1 MARRGKL
8 SCGSPHPESSGDAPF
23 VKAEKKIAKVLFKL
37 KFEAME
43 KLKDDF
49 KNSAGMLLLR

>member
-1 MARRGKL
+1 MGLHIPNPLGTLLLLKL
-8 SCGSPHPESSGDAPF
+8 
-23 VKAEKKIAKVLFKL
+23 KKKIAKVLFKL

-49 KNSAGMLLLR
+49 KNSAEMLLLR